1 MKILLATDG
10 SKFSEAAIQEVAARI
25 NAKGAEVTILQ
36 AVEPLM
42 FSVPPQMAPGYAPE
56 MAEQR
61 QERLREAKASVAA
74 ATKVLQGAGFAVSTR
89 VVEADART
97 AILDIA
103 AESRADLIVVGSHG
117 RKGLKKFLLGSVAES
132 VARHAQ
138 CSVFIVR
145 MSGGR

>member
-36 AVEPLM
+36 AVEPLL

-56 MAEQR
+56 MAAQR
-61 QERLREAKASVAA
+61 EERLKEAKASLAA

-132 VARHAQ
+132 VARHSQ
-138 CSVFIVR
+138 CSVLIVR
-145 MSGGR
+145 MSEAR